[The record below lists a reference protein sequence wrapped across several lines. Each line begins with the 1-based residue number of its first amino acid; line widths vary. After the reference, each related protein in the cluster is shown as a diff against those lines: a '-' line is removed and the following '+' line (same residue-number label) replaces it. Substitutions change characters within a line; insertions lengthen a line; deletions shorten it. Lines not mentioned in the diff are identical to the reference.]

1 MYNKDKT
8 QKTKMNIC
16 GNKDE
21 TVNYMMIESNNLAQ
35 KEYKNRYKWV

>member
-1 MYNKDKT
+1 MHNIDKT

-21 TVNYMMIESNNLAQ
+21 TVNYIIIESNNLAR
-35 KEYKNRYKWV
+35 KEYKNRYNWV